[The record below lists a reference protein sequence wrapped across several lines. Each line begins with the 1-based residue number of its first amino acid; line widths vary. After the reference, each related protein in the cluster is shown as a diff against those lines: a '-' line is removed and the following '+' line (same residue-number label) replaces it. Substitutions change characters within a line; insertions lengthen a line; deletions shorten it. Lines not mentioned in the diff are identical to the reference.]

1 MTHARP
7 AYSVYVRGVILS
19 LDLRVLLLLN
29 ERNEWE
35 LPGGRLERG
44 ETPEQCVVRK
54 IAEESGWQTMA
65 GPLLDVWS
73 HEPEP
78 GRSVLT
84 VTYGC
89 PVLTPDATPVLSDEH
104 RQLDLFSPNELHR
117 VRMHE
122 GYRTSVTA
130 WLRAAPTVRARGDQ
144 GMFMDGRWYPTAVG
158 ATGACRRLAH
168 ATRCPC
174 E

>member
-7 AYSVYVRGVILS
+7 AYSVSVRGVTLS

-29 ERNEWE
+29 ERDEWE
-35 LPGGRLERG
+35 LPGGRLELG
-44 ETPEQCVVRK
+44 ETPEQCVVRE

-73 HEPEP
+73 SEVRP

-89 PVLTPDATPVLSDEH
+89 PLLTPLAEPVLSEEH
-104 RQLDLFSPNELHR
+104 QQFGLFSPHELHR
-117 VRMHE
+117 LRLSE
-122 GYRTSVTA
+122 GYKKSIAA
-130 WLRAAPTVRARGDQ
+130 WLKAPPGTRFGGGQVISVW
-144 GMFMDGRWYPTAVG
+144 GRTASQYEG
-158 ATGACRRLAH
+158 RQISPAILH
-168 ATRCPC
+168 
-174 E
+174 

>member
-7 AYSVYVRGVILS
+7 AYFVYVRGVALS

-29 ERNEWE
+29 ERDEWE

-44 ETPEQCVVRK
+44 ETPEQCVVRE
-54 IAEESGWQTMA
+54 ITEESGWQALA
-65 GPLLDVWS
+65 GPLLDLWS

-84 VTYGC
+84 LTYGC

-104 RQLDLFSPNELHR
+104 RQFGLFSPHELHR
-117 VRMHE
+117 VHMHK
-122 GYRTSVTA
+122 GYRASVAA
-130 WLRAAPTVRARGDQ
+130 WLKAAPTVGVRGGQ
-144 GMFMDGRWYPTAVG
+144 GMFRDGHCHPAAVG

-168 ATRCPC
+168 ATYCPR